1 MRLTSSST
9 VSWVC
14 SDCEFN
20 EFGSVDVSTGARSS
34 GLRSIVFL
42 LCMLLC
48 LRLRYAAAPGYN
60 DSK

>member
-20 EFGSVDVSTGARSS
+20 EFGSVDACVNRSTVIR
-34 GLRSIVFL
+34 LTEYRVFVV
-42 LCMLLC
+42 LLC